1 MGSILIN
8 NLQKSGFNIFEQWK
22 KVQKDVL
29 VAKAI
34 QLKEKKQFVWK
45 YQNEYTSIL
54 SSIKKD
60 GDGYQFNLPSFVR
73 VIRYL
78 NSSNGFFNNRISSD
92 SMDEYLI
99 LIYLYE
105 WLYLGKD
112 KDESVL
118 GKKIDVIKKLKLI
131 VKKTGSNNKKLFENL
146 DLDDENAV
154 QIFTSRLND
163 GVIKTF
169 NQVLN
174 LISLDMNYF
183 SKIKLDN
190 FDDVKI
196 NDEYLKQL
204 WIDTFSIV
212 EDNITY
218 SYSAMNSDDNFI
230 YINVETKN
238 EQIAFVKFRMFETF
252 TYKSG
257 NVVPSGI
264 GKELLRIE
272 FLNKHA
278 ESIHAKILTNSL
290 KIANRVVKH
299 IFLIDVKNKIEETG
313 NKKVVNITPMKK
325 P

>member
-1 MGSILIN
+1 MAV
-8 NLQKSGFNIFEQWK
+8 EWK
-22 KVQKDVL
+22 ATCGTV
-29 VAKAI
+29 
-34 QLKEKKQFVWK
+34 
-45 YQNEYTSIL
+45 NE
-54 SSIKKD
+54 SIKCK
-60 GDGYQFNLPSFVR
+60 R
-73 VIRYL
+73 
-78 NSSNGFFNNRISSD
+78 
-92 SMDEYLI
+92 
-99 LIYLYE
+99 
-105 WLYLGKD
+105 
-112 KDESVL
+112 
-118 GKKIDVIKKLKLI
+118 
-131 VKKTGSNNKKLFENL
+131 
-146 DLDDENAV
+146 A
-154 QIFTSRLND
+154 
-163 GVIKTF
+163 
-169 NQVLN
+169 
-174 LISLDMNYF
+174 
-183 SKIKLDN
+183 N